1 MMCGTDPYPKDYKAK
16 KYKLEKHS
24 LRKEDFVHLMKN
36 LPVHVD
42 DEEIEEMFA
51 YADRNQD
58 GHLSYSEFQVMVNP
72 PPAPKVPKPHIA
84 DIGLP
89 PQVFHIPVFCFISIS
104 DVYQCFCIDF
114 DAFYFWCLFL
124 MQVFSPSPSALK
136 PSLVASPLLPTPR
149 PSLPS
154 SRRASFSSISSMV
167 KLQNFSGEEH
177 SLE

>member
-42 DEEIEEMFA
+42 EGEIEEMFA
-51 YADRNQD
+51 YADRNED

-89 PQVFHIPVFCFISIS
+89 PQVCHFLLLPIANSNS
-104 DVYQCFCIDF
+104 KIDF
-114 DAFYFWCLFL
+114 LLLLQSGRSSLAKHGGAYF
-124 MQVFSPSPSALK
+124 SAVYGTGNK
-136 PSLVASPLLPTPR
+136 SL
-149 PSLPS
+149 
-154 SRRASFSSISSMV
+154 
-167 KLQNFSGEEH
+167 
-177 SLE
+177 

>member
-42 DEEIEEMFA
+42 EGEIEEMFA
-51 YADRNQD
+51 YADRNED

-89 PQVFHIPVFCFISIS
+89 PQVCHFLLLPIANSNSKFDFLLLLDSIALSPFTTLRRAGSSTFCSRR
-104 DVYQCFCIDF
+104 C
-114 DAFYFWCLFL
+114 
-124 MQVFSPSPSALK
+124 
-136 PSLVASPLLPTPR
+136 SPLPPLP
-149 PSLPS
+149 
-154 SRRASFSSISSMV
+154 
-167 KLQNFSGEEH
+167 
-177 SLE
+177 